1 MQLSKSRRF
10 QEDINSFKNKLASV
24 DNEKIKKEIEA
35 LISKLIGA
43 VNDIDYNHQQL
54 IIQNRLPLDNNDSKT
69 RIAEIRNEIIKK
81 LAVAEKSQA

>member
-10 QEDINSFKNKLASV
+10 QEDLANFRSKASKIP
-24 DNEKIKKEIEA
+24 NEKTKQEVET
-35 LISKLIGA
+35 LISKLVGA

-54 IIQNRLPLDNNDSKT
+54 IIQSRLPIDNNDSKM

-81 LAVAEKSQA
+81 LAVFEKSQA

>member
-10 QEDINSFKNKLASV
+10 QEDLTNFRNKASQIP
-24 DNEKIKKEIEA
+24 NEKLKKEIET

-54 IIQNRLPLDNNDSKT
+54 IVQNRLSLDNNDSKM
-69 RIAEIRNEIIKK
+69 RIAEIRNEIVKK
-81 LAVAEKSQA
+81 LAVFENSQA

>member
-10 QEDINSFKNKLASV
+10 QEDLNNFKNKLASV
-24 DNEKIKKEIEA
+24 DNEKIKKEVEA

-81 LAVAEKSQA
+81 LAAAEKSQA